1 MTMTERP
8 ELNPLAAKLLG
19 GTEGLERLRTRLL
32 AAAASAD
39 DPAYAARLRDI
50 ADGRRPL
57 RSLLHDPS
65 WRHAMGMDAPG
76 AEEALDAAVADST
89 DPKAGRPDPAQVAA
103 DLRNR
108 LGLAGT
114 PSIEE
119 LVAVYPDA
127 VRIQARATAAL
138 AEDVS
143 SGWQGSLQYLAD
155 HPDAPVAT
163 PSAPP
168 PEPPAGPTQT
178 PRRGRPD
185 WDRWG
190 RG

>member
-1 MTMTERP
+1 MTERP

-76 AEEALDAAVADST
+76 AEEALDAAMADST

-127 VRIQARATAAL
+127 VRIQERAAAL
-138 AEDVS
+138 RAEDVAS
-143 SGWQGSLQYLAD
+143 RWQGSLQYLAD
-155 HPDAPVAT
+155 HAGEPTVP
-163 PSAPP
+163 PSAM
-168 PEPPAGPTQT
+168 PAEPTQA
-178 PRRGRPD
+178 PRRERPD

-190 RG
+190 RP